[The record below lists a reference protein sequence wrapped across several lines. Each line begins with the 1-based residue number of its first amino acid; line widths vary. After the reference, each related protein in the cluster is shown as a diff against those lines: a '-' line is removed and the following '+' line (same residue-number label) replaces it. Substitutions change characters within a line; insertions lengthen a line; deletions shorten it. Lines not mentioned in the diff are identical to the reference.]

1 MTDRPLESRDEIELI
16 DILRVVWKWKY
27 LILAGTLVCALLAG
41 VISLNQP
48 KVYRIDMVLQAPVA
62 GIDAIGR
69 KIYIDSPQNIKTLIE
84 AEVFNRKILD
94 NLKNP
99 NSTVPKSLKF
109 KVVIPKQSDS
119 LMISYE
125 AVNVDLAIAIL
136 EQLAKQMLEKYN
148 EVLGKYRNNYE
159 TEFQLRKNEISAINS
174 ANKIS
179 VKHIEKVKKRINELL
194 LETKK
199 IDAKIKLLID
209 EQNKYLSNA
218 DQQEKQNATVLYNSL
233 IQQLTTM
240 RMIYKNEID
249 DYYMQ
254 AERDNI
260 QLKSKQNRADIL
272 LAKIRE
278 IKNKMNSMQ
287 NIQLIKSPISN
298 RRPIKPKTKLNV
310 MLASVAGLFMMLF
323 LSFFLEY
330 LSKYKKRLDS

>member
-254 AERDNI
+254 AFW
-260 QLKSKQNRADIL
+260 Q
-272 LAKIRE
+272 
-278 IKNKMNSMQ
+278 
-287 NIQLIKSPISN
+287 
-298 RRPIKPKTKLNV
+298 
-310 MLASVAGLFMMLF
+310 
-323 LSFFLEY
+323 
-330 LSKYKKRLDS
+330 KYEK